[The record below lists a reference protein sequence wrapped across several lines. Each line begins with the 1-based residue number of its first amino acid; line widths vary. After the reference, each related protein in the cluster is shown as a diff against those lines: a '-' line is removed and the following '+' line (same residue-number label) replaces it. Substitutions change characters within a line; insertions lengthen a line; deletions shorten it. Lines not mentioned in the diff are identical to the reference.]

1 VLSIR
6 DPSFRLW
13 WLSRRELAVAA
24 VGAAGL
30 GLALGTGLA
39 RALPRADVA
48 AGLAILFA
56 CLVAVA
62 KRASP

>member
-1 VLSIR
+1 VLPIR

-13 WLSRRELAVAA
+13 WLGRRELAVAA

-39 RALPRADVA
+39 RALPRSDVA
-48 AGLAILFA
+48 AAVAILFA
-56 CLVAVA
+56 CLAAAA